1 MSISTLR
8 STIPEEILYRKNVIK
23 EEISALEVAIKSII
37 DFEKN
42 KCYPLSP
49 LEFYEVTFL
58 LPNEDDD
65 CKNYEEMKIQVGY
78 EDLCKKMKSIYVEG
92 NENSMSYLV
101 RLKAQGYIGIH
112 QTLHEF
118 MYAAVRLNEY
128 FIKRHDIVIGKE
140 LSRYIIDM
148 DLLHEPSEKQEIQ
161 PIKNMLA
168 KLQEEPSEKQ
178 EIQPIEDDS
187 DITNN

>member
-1 MSISTLR
+1 MF
-8 STIPEEILYRKNVIK
+8 V
-23 EEISALEVAIKSII
+23 V
-37 DFEKN
+37 
-42 KCYPLSP
+42 
-49 LEFYEVTFL
+49 

-65 CKNYEEMKIQVGY
+65 CKNYEEMKIQVALNLQECLNNSKLTYQHDDFLVPNIVKDTYSY
-78 EDLCKKMKSIYVEG
+78 EDSCKKMKSIYVEG

-118 MYAAVRLNEY
+118 MYAVRLNEY
-128 FIKRHDIVIGKE
+128 FIKRYDIVIGTE

-161 PIKNMLA
+161 PI
-168 KLQEEPSEKQ
+168 
-178 EIQPIEDDS
+178 EDDS